1 MGKYN
6 FALLVMDI
14 ALLLMTI
21 SVWFWRDINEE
32 LKEYKFSNI
41 LVSTVKVWRWSLTF
55 ISISFIVLGLQNN
68 SCLSFINSQ
77 ECVMWIEQSTNLFI
91 IFRNLFNFFF
101 GASFTQP
108 VAKFLGLFSMLIYF
122 LGLIQWSII
131 KLTKNGRHSGFS
143 EYGRN

>member
-6 FALLVMDI
+6 FALIIMDI

-55 ISISFIVLGLQNN
+55 ISISFIVLGFHNN

-77 ECVMWIEQSTNLFI
+77 ECVMD
-91 IFRNLFNFFF
+91 
-101 GASFTQP
+101 
-108 VAKFLGLFSMLIYF
+108 
-122 LGLIQWSII
+122 
-131 KLTKNGRHSGFS
+131 
-143 EYGRN
+143 